1 MEEITLG
8 QIQSVMLFI
17 IALGGAILTIVKA
30 TSSIIKKALEPTNQK
45 IDELKENDEKN
56 GDMIYQILDHLATN
70 NNTGEMK
77 RALKDYNAY
86 FRHSS

>member
-1 MEEITLG
+1 MENITLG

-30 TSSIIKKALEPTNQK
+30 TSSIVKKALEPTNQK

-77 RALKDYNAY
+77 RALNEYNKF
-86 FRHSS
+86 FRHS

>member
-1 MEEITLG
+1 MENITLG
-8 QIQSVMLFI
+8 QIQSVLLFV
-17 IALGGAILTIVKA
+17 IALCGAILTIVKA
-30 TSSIIKKALEPTNQK
+30 TSSIIKKALEPTNRK

-77 RALKDYNAY
+77 RALNDYNKF
-86 FRHSS
+86 FRHS